1 VATAGEIKLMS
12 REQVLARI
20 RQSLRRR
27 EALDDNVVRGLV
39 SRSSGI
45 KPHVQ
50 PAYDEDLTERLV
62 RKHEAL
68 HGSVERIE
76 HVTDIVNA
84 VVSYLRAHQLPEQFV
99 AANREP
105 LNELP
110 WGDGVQCRLRPAQ
123 GDDRVALSVADAAI
137 AETGT
142 LVLVSSAHAPMS
154 HNYLPEHHVVV
165 VRTSSIV
172 RWQEDVWRMLR
183 QRADFPPRGI
193 AMISGP
199 SKTADVEQTI
209 EYGAHGPRN
218 VHMILLSG

>member
-1 VATAGEIKLMS
+1 MS
-12 REQVLARI
+12 REQVLSRI

-27 EALDDNVVRGLV
+27 EALDENVVRGLV
-39 SRSSGI
+39 SRISGI

-50 PAYDEDLTERLV
+50 PAYDEDLVERLV

-68 HGSVERIE
+68 HGSVDRIA

-84 VVSYLRAHQLPEQFV
+84 VVSYLRAHQLPALIV

-105 LNELP
+105 LRDLP
-110 WGDGVQCRLRPAQ
+110 WGDGVDCQFRPAH
-123 GDDRVALSVADAAI
+123 GDDRLSLSVADAAI

-142 LVLVSSAHAPMS
+142 LVLVSSVDAPMS
-154 HNYLPEHHVVV
+154 HNYLPEHHVVL
-165 VRTSSIV
+165 VRSSSIV
-172 RWQEDVWRMLR
+172 RWQEDVWQLLR
-183 QRADFPPRGI
+183 RRPDFPPRGI

-218 VHMILLSG
+218 VHMILLSD